1 MESSGESSY
10 RELELIG
17 LLRIGKGKEKDK
29 GKVKESRV
37 QEKQQN
43 SKKTGN
49 VAEYRLTWS

>member
-1 MESSGESSY
+1 MTNT
-10 RELELIG
+10 
-17 LLRIGKGKEKDK
+17 LLGSLVAIVGFYNKEKDK